1 MRRPS
6 IQAVTPLFLVASF
19 ALFLLSCSAHKKITA
34 TQPKAITTTAST
46 SLKKENASSLMTAL
60 KSNSLKY
67 RWISAHFSADIVSGD
82 SSDVSFNGV
91 VRIRKDSVIWMTVSV
106 ALGAYTALHAK
117 LGIDSVMYIDHHD
130 EQYFKG
136 TYDYLDTLLKEDIDY
151 DMIQSVMVGRH
162 LDFYHDTSKIKA
174 YFDGKDYILSTV
186 RKRKY
191 RRLMYK
197 NRPLHSRNE
206 AQLIWL
212 DDSDFHIKKIR
223 LEDFV
228 TQHTFEASYDDFQ
241 KQDSG
246 GVFPMHIH
254 YIINTG
260 KKIINIDLKYKKI
273 NFTNSESIPFIIP
286 KKYVQVH
293 Y

>member
-1 MRRPS
+1 MRRRS
-6 IQAVTPLFLVASF
+6 IQAAIPLFLVVSF

-34 TQPKAITTTAST
+34 TQPKTANASAST
-46 SLKKENASSLMTAL
+46 SLKKEKAYSLMTAL
-60 KSNSLKY
+60 KANHLKY
-67 RWISAHFSADIVSGD
+67 HWISARFSADITSND
-82 SSDVSFNGV
+82 SSDISFNGV
-91 VRIRKDSVIWMTVSV
+91 VRIRKDSVIWLTVSV

-117 LGIDSVMYIDHHD
+117 LGIDSVMYIDHPN

-151 DMIQSVMVGRH
+151 DMIQAVMVGRH

-174 YFDGKDYILSTV
+174 YFDGKDYILSTI
-186 RKRKY
+186 RKREYKK
-191 RRLMYK
+191 LMYR
-197 NRPLHSRNE
+197 NRPLHSHNE

-228 TQHTFEASYDDFQ
+228 TKHTFEASYDDFQ

-260 KKIINIDLKYKKI
+260 KKSINIDLKYKKI

>member
-1 MRRPS
+1 MSR
-6 IQAVTPLFLVASF
+6 LFPGGKYIPFFIIIAGAIF
-19 ALFLLSCSAHKKITA
+19 FTSCFTAKKIQSPNPPPT
-34 TQPKAITTTAST
+34 T
-46 SLKKENASSLMTAL
+46 SLKKENAYSLMTRL
-60 KSNSLKY
+60 KAEYLNY
-67 RWISAHFSADIVSGD
+67 RWISARFSADITSSD
-82 SSDVSFNGV
+82 SSQVSFNGS

-117 LGIDSVMYIDHHD
+117 LDMDSVMYIDHHD

-151 DMIQSVMVGRH
+151 DMIQSVMVGKY
-162 LDFYHDTSKIKA
+162 LDFYHDTANMKA
-174 YFDGKDYILSTV
+174 YFDGRDYILSTV
-186 RKRKY
+186 RKRRYK
-191 RRLMYK
+191 RLMYR
-197 NRPLHSRNE
+197 NRPLHSHSD

-212 DDSDFHIKKIR
+212 DDSLFHIRKIR

-228 TQHTFEASYDDFQ
+228 THHTFEASYEDFQ

-246 GVFPMHIH
+246 SIFPMHIH
-254 YIINTG
+254 YIITTG

-273 NFTNSESIPFIIP
+273 NFTNSETIPFIIP